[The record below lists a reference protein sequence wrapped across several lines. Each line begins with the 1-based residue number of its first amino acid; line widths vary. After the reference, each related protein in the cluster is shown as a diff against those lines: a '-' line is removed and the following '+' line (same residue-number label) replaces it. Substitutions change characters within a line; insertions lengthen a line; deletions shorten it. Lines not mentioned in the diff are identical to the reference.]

1 MGINSTVTVSLGRRL
16 EKYDRKEQ
24 TGQGWLIFKRF
35 RCISATL
42 AANLPSWQMHLG
54 FSPV

>member
-24 TGQGWLIFKRF
+24 AGQGWLIFKRL

-42 AANLPSWQMHLG
+42 AAN
-54 FSPV
+54 